1 MPTIVRPAALAA
13 AALVLLCVARD
24 APAQE
29 LRRTM
34 PEGASVYIISPR
46 NGAEVRN
53 PVRVRMG
60 LSEGGIA
67 PAGVAKQYTGH
78 HHLFI
83 DADLPEEMG
92 RELPPTGRHVMHFGL
107 GQTEAKITLPPGRHT
122 LQLVLADENHVP
134 HNPPLVSPKITIHV
148 VTGAPRRKAPPTAP
162 PVPPTPEALPYG
174 GGTSY

>member
-1 MPTIVRPAALAA
+1 MPTPRLAALGAAALA
-13 AALVLLCVARD
+13 LLCA
-24 APAQE
+24 AGETTAQE
-29 LRRTM
+29 LRRAM

-60 LSEGGIA
+60 LTEGGIA
-67 PAGVAKQYTGH
+67 PEGVVKQYTGH

-83 DADLPEEMG
+83 DGGLPEEMG

-107 GQTEAKITLPPGRHT
+107 GQTEAKVTLPPGRHT

-134 HNPPLVSPKITIHV
+134 HSPPLVSPKITVYV
-148 VTGAPRRKAPPTAP
+148 VTGAPRRKAPAAAAP
-162 PVPPTPEALPYG
+162 QPPQPEPLPYG

>member
-1 MPTIVRPAALAA
+1 MPTAARPAVLAA
-13 AALVLLCVARD
+13 AALALASPASD
-24 APAQE
+24 AQE
-29 LRRTM
+29 LRRAM

-60 LSEGGIA
+60 LSEQGGIA
-67 PAGVAKQYTGH
+67 PAGVAKQNTGH

-83 DADLPEEMG
+83 DADPPEEMG

-134 HNPPLVSPKITIHV
+134 HNPPLVSPKITIYV
-148 VTGAPRRKAPPTAP
+148 VTGAPRRKAPP
-162 PVPPTPEALPYG
+162 PVPPTPEPLPYG